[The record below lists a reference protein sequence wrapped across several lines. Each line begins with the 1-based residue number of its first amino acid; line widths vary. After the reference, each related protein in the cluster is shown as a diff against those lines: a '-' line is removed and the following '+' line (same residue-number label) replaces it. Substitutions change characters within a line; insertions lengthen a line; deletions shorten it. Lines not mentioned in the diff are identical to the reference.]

1 MCFSYIKICS
11 LADESGGPA
20 REHSV
25 ERLIEKREKT
35 ALVSAVG
42 SVFYGLG
49 A

>member
-1 MCFSYIKICS
+1 MCFSYIKIRS

-25 ERLIEKREKT
+25 QRLIERRERT